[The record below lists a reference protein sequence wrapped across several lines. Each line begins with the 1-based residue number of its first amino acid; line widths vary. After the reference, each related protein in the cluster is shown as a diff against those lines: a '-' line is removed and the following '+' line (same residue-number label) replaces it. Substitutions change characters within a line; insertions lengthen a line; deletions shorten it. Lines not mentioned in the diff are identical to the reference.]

1 LEAATMSAQR
11 QRWRGLTLVE
21 LMVVLLIIGIATA
34 LTLLALPDS
43 PQSQLQADASRL
55 VALLESARAASRAQ
69 DEALRWRVDDAGFRF
84 EGRAGGPWPSQWL
97 HVDTQARVIGG
108 SELLL
113 GPEPVIGAQSV
124 ALSHRRRPESP
135 IWVGTDGVRPFQVM
149 SVQPLVLSSP

>member
-1 LEAATMSAQR
+1 MSAQR
-11 QRWRGLTLVE
+11 RHWRGLTLVE

-84 EGRAGGPWPSQWL
+84 EGRAGGPWPNQWL
-97 HVDTQARVIGG
+97 HADIQARVIGG
-108 SELLL
+108 KELLL
-113 GPEPVIGAQSV
+113 GPEPVIGAQVV
-124 ALSHRRRPESP
+124 ALNHRRRPESP
-135 IWVGTDGVRPFQVM
+135 LWVGTDGVRPFQVI
-149 SVQPLVLSSP
+149 STQPMPMSSP